1 MERNNSEKKIILDCL
16 KGDNESLESL
26 ISLYLKPVYN
36 FIYRYIGNAQD
47 ADDITQEVFIKMWRS
62 LKKFDQNKNFKTWIF
77 HIAKNTAIDF
87 LKKKKDV
94 SFSAFESEEG
104 KNILTEMLADTALSA
119 KDASE
124 KEETAQALN
133 SAVGKIPQKYGKVL
147 SLYYYDQ
154 FNFREIAERLN
165 ESINT
170 IKSRHRRALLILR
183 KILGRNSLHQN

>member
-154 FNFREIAERLN
+154 FNFREIAERLS

-170 IKSRHRRALLILR
+170 VKSRHRRALLFLR
-183 KILGRNSLHQN
+183 KILEKNSLHQN

>member
-1 MERNNSEKKIILDCL
+1 MPCAPDS
-16 KGDNESLESL
+16 
-26 ISLYLKPVYN
+26 
-36 FIYRYIGNAQD
+36 
-47 ADDITQEVFIKMWRS
+47 
-62 LKKFDQNKNFKTWIF
+62 
-77 HIAKNTAIDF
+77 
-87 LKKKKDV
+87 